1 MRSLEGQTALVTGG
15 GKDIGRAVSLALSAR
30 GVRIVV
36 TGRDEKA
43 LGETVGEIAHGG
55 GKARHVVGDVRDP
68 IQLGAAA
75 DRAIEV
81 FGGLNIVILC
91 HAVHFDEMGAE
102 CTFSMAMARLPTP
115 GRLLVATAHAD
126 PSITSAVREHAT
138 ALFAKGITCNAIL
151 LEGVEDASMDI
162 DDAAASVGELVVFL
176 CGRAADGI
184 TGQAISIR
192 AATG

>member
-15 GKDIGRAVSLALSAR
+15 GQGIGRAVSLALSAR
-30 GVRIVV
+30 GVRVVV

-68 IQLGAAA
+68 IQLSAAA

-81 FGGLNIVILC
+81 FGGLNIVV
-91 HAVHFDEMGAE
+91 HADEMGVE
-102 CTFSMAMARLPTP
+102 CTFSMANARLPTP

-126 PSITSAVREHAT
+126 PSLAGAVREQAN

-151 LEGVEDASMDI
+151 LEGAEDASMDV
-162 DDAAASVGELVVFL
+162 DDAAASIGELVVFL

-184 TGQAISIR
+184 TGQAIAIR